1 MIAMKRYDRAMFEA
15 QYSGDTKA
23 FMNVSAEAVQ
33 EYTDRIALVIGPLTV
48 LEQAAVVAALRIITA
63 AYESDMDETHLKMA
77 DNIEQAITVKFKNLE
92 FDPPGQI

>member
-15 QYSGDTKA
+15 QYSGDKKA

-63 AYESDMDETHLKMA
+63 AYESDMDEAHLKMA

>member
-1 MIAMKRYDRAMFEA
+1 MKRFDRAMFEA
-15 QYSGDTKA
+15 YRSGDTKA

-48 LEQAAVVAALRIITA
+48 LEQTAVVAALRIITA

-77 DNIEQAITVKFKNLE
+77 DTIEKAITEKFKHLE
-92 FDPPGQI
+92 FDPPKQI